1 MDNRPQKLATIVREM
16 LLTRRERVE
25 LYGKD
30 DNDEWIVCKKA
41 SPGNLQSF
49 EELLAGACMSP
60 SLARNY
66 NAHSYA
72 HAHMYTYMHPPCLHY
87 L

>member
-1 MDNRPQKLATIVREM
+1 LATIVREM

-30 DNDEWIVCKKA
+30 DNDDWFVAKRA

-49 EELLAGACMSP
+49 EELLAGATGIC
-60 SLARNY
+60 
-66 NAHSYA
+66 
-72 HAHMYTYMHPPCLHY
+72 
-87 L
+87 